1 MGSQRIKQPKKQP
14 EKKDSPRPP
23 EEKLKKK
30 RRWKSGG
37 YRTRQRVRKAQD
49 LDQVLPRAVLKRLIH
64 KTMSDEGLMM
74 RWTPNALAALA
85 QIIDAKAHRVL
96 ALSTT
101 LANCAGKATLNS
113 THVKIAK
120 IINAEYGH

>member
-1 MGSQRIKQPKKQP
+1 MGAQRIKKPREEP

-23 EEKLKKK
+23 EEKIKKK

-37 YRTRQRVRKAQD
+37 YRTKQRVRKAQN
-49 LDQVLPRAVLKRLIH
+49 LSQVLPTAVLKRLIH
-64 KTMSDEGLMM
+64 KTMNDEGLMM
-74 RWTPNALAALA
+74 RWTPKALAALA
-85 QIIDAKAHRVL
+85 QIIDAKANRVL

-113 THVKIAK
+113 MHLKLAK
-120 IINAEYGH
+120 TINAEYGH